1 MVGHRDLSGLVVRRA
16 ALRWL
21 KWLHTRVEV
30 LSNAEMRRQNA
41 NPVALAAGL
50 LLVACAGREP
60 PKRPSSPV
68 EIPAA
73 KSVAEHA
80 PETGAELPKRSTSRA
95 IRWMDRPPGSDEDR
109 RKAAA
114 IFDEATA
121 AIRREGHS
129 AEACALFEECLA
141 LDPAIGALMNLAACR
156 DAIGDKQTACELYA
170 EAVDWAE
177 RNQRK
182 AVAERA
188 RAQLKSGNCPA
199 LPP

>member
-1 MVGHRDLSGLVVRRA
+1 MRRSGLGAA
-16 ALRWL
+16 ALALWL
-21 KWLHTRVEV
+21 SVLASTLLSLAALSCAGNEPPAQSPSRVEIP
-30 LSNAEMRRQNA
+30 NAADSEEQSSA
-41 NPVALAAGL
+41 SHAP
-50 LLVACAGREP
+50 P
-60 PKRPSSPV
+60 PKRSALTV
-68 EIPAA
+68 
-73 KSVAEHA
+73 
-80 PETGAELPKRSTSRA
+80 
-95 IRWMDRPPGSDEDR
+95 RWMDHPAGSDDDR